1 MGGFSWVFEFRW
13 VLAGLGVLLIAGIW
27 WWGAR
32 RISQASDEAELRDG
46 ASGGAGGPPVD
57 AGYMRP
63 YARAGAAEREW
74 GVPPLEP
81 LSIKTGQFDHV
92 PVLHEPMMVDIQ
104 TVESVPGN
112 APRVGPSVA
121 QSVPQTVDQGVDHG
135 DRDAGVDDV
144 ERPPPEPPRPAAAPL
159 RPAVTAP
166 VSPAAARVRTDES
179 GRFATV
185 AARSSNASAKQKIV
199 SVRVSAG
206 GESRWPGPA
215 LMAALEA
222 QGLAFGR
229 YQVYHRNHADGRSL
243 FCVASLVEPGTF
255 ELARMAE
262 QEFRG
267 ITAFAVLPGPAPPLQ
282 TVDALLATAH
292 GLAESLA
299 GELQDAGGAPLSAKG
314 MIALR
319 EDVARFQAQL
329 P

>member
-1 MGGFSWVFEFRW
+1 LIRVGGFSWVFEFRW
-13 VLAGLGVLLIAGIW
+13 ALAGLGVLLIAGIW

-46 ASGGAGGPPVD
+46 ASGGAGGPSID

-63 YARAGAAEREW
+63 YARAAAAEREW

-92 PVLHEPMMVDIQ
+92 PVLNEPMMVDIQ
-104 TVESVPGN
+104 TVESVTGE
-112 APRVGPSVA
+112 AARVGHSVD
-121 QSVPQTVDQGVDHG
+121 QSVGH
-135 DRDAGVDDV
+135 RDGGTDV
-144 ERPPPEPPRPAAAPL
+144 AERAPPEPSRPAAAPL
-159 RPAVTAP
+159 RPAAAAAVT
-166 VSPAAARVRTDES
+166 PAVARVRTDES

>member
-1 MGGFSWVFEFRW
+1 
-13 VLAGLGVLLIAGIW
+13 
-27 WWGAR
+27 
-32 RISQASDEAELRDG
+32 
-46 ASGGAGGPPVD
+46 
-57 AGYMRP
+57 
-63 YARAGAAEREW
+63 
-74 GVPPLEP
+74 
-81 LSIKTGQFDHV
+81 
-92 PVLHEPMMVDIQ
+92 
-104 TVESVPGN
+104 
-112 APRVGPSVA
+112 
-121 QSVPQTVDQGVDHG
+121 
-135 DRDAGVDDV
+135 
-144 ERPPPEPPRPAAAPL
+144 
-159 RPAVTAP
+159 
-166 VSPAAARVRTDES
+166 VRTDES

-282 TVDALLATAH
+282 TFDALLATAH